1 MRRLT
6 LLLTLGAASC
16 AADTSVSYE
25 CDDCD
30 PGTDPGATIDP
41 VDDDTGVTADVVATT
56 PDASTGE
63 PGEEPGEEPGVE
75 PPPEEEPTEDELV
88 EEEDLS
94 TDESERIAILR
105 DSIDEGLRLGR
116 VLYIDE
122 MNNALQD
129 LGIFR
134 DYDFEVTDPEAGLR
148 EEVSLCPFV
157 EFYENGFE
165 GGATS
170 CDYLADLTKVEVY
183 ADLSSE
189 LDDEPLDVELADSEW
204 GEEAVFWYEQGVISA
219 FEEYRVHVRYDLQS
233 RELCNQNPT
242 PVESSFAKGVTIGR
256 QHFAAAF
263 NMELERRGF
272 APDYPS
278 ITIDICNASEA
289 FVDPAMSNALG
300 TLGMAMEAEPLCAA
314 DYEPPD
320 HEASLQYAQ
329 AQIDYERGVRVGIE
343 DEFALA
349 SVRVFRQV
357 RCNVGDP
364 LVLDMD
370 GDGIELLN
378 IADGVDFDLWSNGRA
393 QAMAWPTADDAFI
406 ARDVNGD
413 GIINDGSELFT
424 DTVGG
429 MSDGFEHLAQLDSN
443 QDGAFDANDAA
454 WGEVLVWRDANLD
467 AISQASELQTLA
479 AAGVISVP
487 VTGTAVDTVIEQNP
501 VPFVA
506 QATTVNGTATVADVQ
521 LQVAPFPRATLASRH
536 E

>member
-1 MRRLT
+1 MRRFT

-16 AADTSVSYE
+16 SADTSVSYE
-25 CDDCD
+25 CTDCD
-30 PGTDPGATIDP
+30 PTLDPGSTIDP
-41 VDDDTGVTADVVATT
+41 VDSDAGVTADVVATT
-56 PDASTGE
+56 PDAGTE
-63 PGEEPGEEPGVE
+63 PVVE
-75 PPPEEEPTEDELV
+75 PDPDDPIEVPDPPVEDPIDDLV
-88 EEEDLS
+88 EEGDLS

-105 DSIDEGLRLGR
+105 DSIDDGLRLGR
-116 VLYIDE
+116 VLYMDE
-122 MNNALQD
+122 LNNALQD
-129 LGIFR
+129 LGIFT

-148 EEVSLCPFV
+148 EEISMCPFV

-165 GGATS
+165 STTS

-183 ADLSSE
+183 ADLSRE
-189 LDDEPLDVELADSEW
+189 LDDEPLNVELADSEW
-204 GEEAVFWYEQGVISA
+204 GEEAIFWYEQGVISA
-219 FEEYRVHVRYDLQS
+219 FEEYRVHVRYDLQR
-233 RELCNQNPT
+233 RELCNQRPT
-242 PVESSFAKGVTIGR
+242 PIESSFAKGVTIGR

-272 APDYPS
+272 AADYPT
-278 ITIDICNASEA
+278 ITINICNASEA

-300 TLGMAMEAEPLCAA
+300 TLGMAMEAEPLCAS
-314 DYEPPD
+314 DYTPPD

-329 AQIDYERGVRVGIE
+329 ALIDYERGVRVGIE

-378 IADGVDFDLWSNGRA
+378 IADGVDFDLWANGRT
-393 QAMAWPTADDAFI
+393 QAMAWPSADDAFI
-406 ARDVNGD
+406 ARDLNGD

-424 DTVGG
+424 DTNGG

-443 QDGAFDANDAA
+443 NDGAFDANDAA

-467 AISQASELQTLA
+467 AISQAGELQTLA
-479 AAGVISVP
+479 AAGILSVP
-487 VTGTAVDTVIEQNP
+487 VSGTAVDTVIEQNP
-501 VPFVA
+501 VPFIA
-506 QATTVNGTATVADVQ
+506 EATTVNGTAIVADVQ
-521 LQVAPFPRATLASRH
+521 LQVAPYPRATLASRH